1 VLSGRRSNFEMEY
14 ACHSPTEQ
22 RWFMGR
28 VTPYFCNEKSW
39 AVVTHENITERKLA
53 EETLRDQKVLLE
65 TILGQAADAIIVCD
79 DQGRFTFAN
88 AAARRMALQD
98 PEGATL
104 DINQEVWGVAHY
116 PDGRR
121 IPREE

>member
-1 VLSGRRSNFEMEY
+1 
-14 ACHSPTEQ
+14 
-22 RWFMGR
+22 
-28 VTPYFCNEKSW
+28 
-39 AVVTHENITERKLA
+39 
-53 EETLRDQKVLLE
+53 LRDQKVLLE

-104 DINQEVWGVAHY
+104 DIN
-116 PDGRR
+116 
-121 IPREE
+121 